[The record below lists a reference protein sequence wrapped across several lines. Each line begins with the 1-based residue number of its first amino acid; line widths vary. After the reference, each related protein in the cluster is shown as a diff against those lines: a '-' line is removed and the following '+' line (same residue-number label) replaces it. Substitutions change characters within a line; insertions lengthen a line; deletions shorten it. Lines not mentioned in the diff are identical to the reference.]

1 MSAAPKYPAAVPTLD
16 ELARDPARAAG
27 LAIETIAGLLA
38 MHAAVGNALGAA
50 LLMSRSDPS
59 ESNAGPVDENDN
71 WLIPDEAALIL
82 KRKSRWI
89 YRNAGRLP
97 FVRKV
102 SGRGLL
108 CSEKGL
114 RRWLE
119 RQKI

>member
-1 MSAAPKYPAAVPTLD
+1 MTAVPTLD
-16 ELARDPARAAG
+16 DLADNPARAAG
-27 LAIETIAGLLA
+27 LPVEIIAGLLVKQ
-38 MHAAVGNALGAA
+38 AAVGNALGAA
-50 LLMSRSDPS
+50 LLSARAGNAEPPS
-59 ESNAGPVDENDN
+59 VAPVDSDES
-71 WLIPDEAALIL
+71 WLTPDEAAPIL
-82 KRKSRWI
+82 RRKSRWI
-89 YRNAGRLP
+89 YRNAARLP